1 MTGWMRVATF
11 VVASLACGFFLAEF
25 GDRADWDPLVAPA
38 GAALVAALYG
48 HSRRG
53 RDLVEVIG
61 PSLLIAYAA
70 FAGVAIS
77 RMGHPNVIAA
87 QWMFDPMI
95 DRLPVVLLGGVAYAL
110 VVTVFLALPASKLAR
125 WHCRASERD
134 DRFWTFVHERAS
146 AQKRDA

>member
-25 GDRADWDPLVAPA
+25 GDRAEWDPLVAPA
-38 GAALVAALYG
+38 VAALVAALYG

-61 PSLLIAYAA
+61 PALLIAYAA

-95 DRLPVVLLGGVAYAL
+95 NRLPVVLLGGV
-110 VVTVFLALPASKLAR
+110 
-125 WHCRASERD
+125 
-134 DRFWTFVHERAS
+134 
-146 AQKRDA
+146 